1 MIVDTTTKYHFCKAR
16 LLFTIIQTSPD
27 VGTTKKKRFPPSL
40 RLSYPGIYSSR
51 LEIGSDC
58 LRAKFSAP
66 LAKGTLYPTLFYPQA
81 KTHHPPPPQTR
92 FWGAN
97 SAFPLFIPYTTG
109 GNAKDIHEMVGYDSF
124 MTMAEFEGMV
134 HDPQTI
140 LDRAGQY
147 LNYLEQQQQ
156 ALEEESKQQQGLRA
170 ESGKIN
176 YTPEQHASLV
186 EHSAELE
193 LDHRDLSQKY
203 VDLEHI
209 NNTIQG
215 VVDALR
221 ADKQRLLDELAVLK
235 EEQGKQV
242 AGHTRLLSTQ
252 AELEELR
259 EGKGASL
266 VAHNDEINQKIRE
279 LQEYSD
285 KVIEGTGR
293 VIELQ
298 DHTEKVGSGRLA
310 LESETTA
317 LEQSTQQQ
325 ERTIAYLQQELM
337 FMDNEI
343 KKKADETVALKKQMS
358 STILELQLQI
368 TKNEEEMSRIR
379 TTVANEKDLTGRQ
392 NVWLAKD
399 LQAKNQELL
408 LARQQMTT
416 ENSDLKHELV
426 CNPDFPFFSFPDANH
441 EMVGLHGW
449 GPPPHT
455 NTVTNGLLYFKPIF
469 LWFRSLFV
477 AFASV
482 FEINPIN
489 TSQCLLR
496 EKAARMKSNVYVME
510 RRNEL
515 LHDDLQRL
523 EAQDQFM
530 KVQPICYSIYPI
542 HRAALRW
549 QTEDKKEDS
558 ILCVVFPYEQ

>member
-1 MIVDTTTKYHFCKAR
+1 MAG
-16 LLFTIIQTSPD
+16 P
-27 VGTTKKKRFPPSL
+27 
-40 RLSYPGIYSSR
+40 
-51 LEIGSDC
+51 
-58 LRAKFSAP
+58 
-66 LAKGTLYPTLFYPQA
+66 
-81 KTHHPPPPQTR
+81 
-92 FWGAN
+92 
-97 SAFPLFIPYTTG
+97 
-109 GNAKDIHEMVGYDSF
+109 DSF
-124 MTMAEFEGMV
+124 ITMAEFEGMR

-176 YTPEQHASLV
+176 YTPEQHAALV

-235 EEQGKQV
+235 EEQSKQV
-242 AGHTRLLSTQ
+242 AAHTRLLSTA
-252 AELEELR
+252 AELQELR
-259 EGKGASL
+259 EGKQSSLGAHS
-266 VAHNDEINQKIRE
+266 DEINMKIQE

-285 KVIEGTGR
+285 RVIEGTGR

-337 FMDNEI
+337 YMDNEI

-368 TKNEEEMSRIR
+368 TKNEEEMSRVR

-408 LARQQMTT
+408 LARQQMTQ
-416 ENSDLKHELV
+416 ENSDLKKEL
-426 CNPDFPFFSFPDANH
+426 
-441 EMVGLHGW
+441 
-449 GPPPHT
+449 
-455 NTVTNGLLYFKPIF
+455 
-469 LWFRSLFV
+469 
-477 AFASV
+477 
-482 FEINPIN
+482 
-489 TSQCLLR
+489 CLLR
-496 EKAARMKSNVYVME
+496 EKAARMKSNVYLLE
-510 RRNEL
+510 RRNDL

-530 KVQPICYSIYPI
+530 KDSYLQRKDDAFKEMNEQAAVVAKITMELQTSREDLFMLKTKLCRNCKEAILGSEQPDLHPPGAIPSIVKP
-542 HRAALRW
+542 
-549 QTEDKKEDS
+549 
-558 ILCVVFPYEQ
+558 